1 MRSVAIAV
9 FLQVLP
15 LENKMKTPQ
24 DAPRVLTFTMVGII
38 LLYVVFGV
46 LGYIVY
52 GDSIKGS
59 ITLNLISKN
68 NIEIM

>member
-1 MRSVAIAV
+1 
-9 FLQVLP
+9 
-15 LENKMKTPQ
+15 MKTPG
-24 DAPRVLTFTMVGII
+24 DAPRVITLTMVGVI

-52 GDSIKGS
+52 GECIKGS

-68 NIEIM
+68 DIEIM

>member
-1 MRSVAIAV
+1 
-9 FLQVLP
+9 
-15 LENKMKTPQ
+15 MKTPQ
-24 DAPRVLTFTMVGII
+24 DAPRVITFTMVGII

-52 GDSIKGS
+52 GEGIKGS

-68 NIEIM
+68 DIEIM